1 MSTSANRFEKLG
13 NFLVRRKRF
22 ALAGSLLFVIL
33 SGVIG
38 GQVFARFDSGGY
50 SNSKGD
56 AIKVSEFLQK
66 DLGRK
71 QPAVAVILHSSGSS
85 VDDPNFAQSA
95 AKLESQIKSEIDVE
109 KTLSYWSAGN
119 LNSLKSKDGKSA
131 YIFVYLKSDDFTK
144 VDETSGLLQ
153 KKYDGK
159 FENLDVYL
167 TGTGIFAHAV
177 NDKIKLDLGVAE
189 SIAIPLTFILL
200 LIVFGSVVASAMP
213 LVVGVISI
221 VGTFQILYL
230 ITLLTKVSI
239 FALNLTTGLGLG
251 LGIDYALLMVNRF
264 REELRK
270 GKSKEEAII
279 ATMGSEIGRAH
290 V

>member
-1 MSTSANRFEKLG
+1 MSTSANKFEKLG

-85 VDDPNFAQSA
+85 VDNPNFAQSA
-95 AKLESQIKSEIDVE
+95 AKLERQIKSEIDVE

-131 YIFVYLKSDDFTK
+131 YIFVYLK
-144 VDETSGLLQ
+144 
-153 KKYDGK
+153 
-159 FENLDVYL
+159 
-167 TGTGIFAHAV
+167 
-177 NDKIKLDLGVAE
+177 
-189 SIAIPLTFILL
+189 
-200 LIVFGSVVASAMP
+200 
-213 LVVGVISI
+213 
-221 VGTFQILYL
+221 
-230 ITLLTKVSI
+230 
-239 FALNLTTGLGLG
+239 
-251 LGIDYALLMVNRF
+251 
-264 REELRK
+264 
-270 GKSKEEAII
+270 
-279 ATMGSEIGRAH
+279 IGRPH